1 MPRPSLHFQLDPPD
15 HRAFQ
20 SAVRHL
26 QRVLGPSAPD
36 YEQLVRHQLLH
47 RDSAG
52 LVDEYLDSIGW
63 PSRSGRSASRRKRP
77 PIPRDPSLN

>member
-1 MPRPSLHFQLDPPD
+1 MPRPPLSFRLDPPD

-26 QRVLGPSAPD
+26 QRVLGPSAPN
-36 YEQLVRHQLLH
+36 YEQLVRHQLTH
-47 RDSAG
+47 RDSPG

-63 PSRSGRSASRRKRP
+63 PPRSGRSSARRKRAAVA
-77 PIPRDPSLN
+77 RDPSLN